1 MTTTDV
7 YKYKTKPLDC
17 WQWGKELRLEAYQE
31 LVSGHEQGKLMIL
44 GCAATPYG
52 ILAGLGDFVFLA
64 GEPYGASVAADP
76 PFSIP
81 CMETFEAKGYSRDMC
96 GYMRN
101 FLGSMYLDKYY
112 FTGGSFP
119 KFDFAWSVRH
129 CPAGHP
135 KWHEIVSDYQGI
147 PMNYIDDESMLA
159 EGGDH
164 QHRIDY
170 IAGQYLDTIEWME
183 KVTGRKYDDE
193 KGIQAMR
200 NYFRNEALWGE
211 ICLLNGAIP
220 APLDIKSM
228 FALMPISML
237 RRHEE
242 VATQFLTTLRDEMKD
257 RIASGIAAVPTERYR
272 MCMLTPPPWSFLKVF
287 RYLENFGVVFVGTYV
302 YLINSG
308 EVKFLYEEDK
318 VVPATVPEERSG
330 WPEMKTREDLCR
342 TIARWRYEHP
352 FQSHLDTRKKEYIIM
367 YNHWKAN
374 AYLLL
379 LNRGCVP
386 MTTNMYDF
394 QRDMQA
400 HGIPVSMFEGN
411 FADCR
416 DIDETGVL
424 DRLEAF
430 LEGQGITKLVE
441 TV

>member
-1 MTTTDV
+1 MTTGA
-7 YKYKTKPLDC
+7 KYETKPLDC
-17 WQWGKELRLEAYQE
+17 WQWGKELRLEAYQDM
-31 LVSGHEQGKLMIL
+31 VTGHERGKLLIL
-44 GCAATPYG
+44 GCAASPYG
-52 ILAGLGDFVFLA
+52 LLAGLGDFVFLA

-81 CMETFEAKGYSRDMC
+81 CMEAFEAKGYSRDMC

-112 FTGGSFP
+112 FTGGPFP

-135 KWHEIVSDYQGI
+135 KWHQIVSDYQGI

-159 EGGDH
+159 DGGDPE
-164 QHRIDY
+164 HRIDY
-170 IAGQYLDTIEWME
+170 IAGQYLESIEWME

-200 NYFRNEALWGE
+200 NYFKNEALWGE
-211 ICLLNGAIP
+211 ICLLNDGLP

-242 VATQFLTTLRDEMKD
+242 CAIQFLTALRDELKD
-257 RIASGIAAVPTERYR
+257 RVAQGIAAVPNERYR
-272 MCMLTPPPWSFLKVF
+272 MCMLTPPPWSFLKIF

-308 EVKFLYEEDK
+308 EVKFLYDEGK
-318 VVPATVPEERSG
+318 VIPATVPEERPG
-330 WPEMKTREDLCR
+330 WSEMKTREDLCR
-342 TIARWRYEHP
+342 TVARWRHDHP
-352 FQSHLDTRKKEYIIM
+352 FQSDLDSRKKEFIIM

-374 AYLLL
+374 GYLLL

-386 MTTNMYDF
+386 MTTSMYDF
-394 QRDMQA
+394 QRDMQD

-430 LEGQGITKLVE
+430 LEGQGISKLTD

>member
-1 MTTTDV
+1 MTTNV
-7 YKYKTKPLDC
+7 KYKSKPLDC
-17 WQWGKELRLEAYQE
+17 WQWGKELRLEAYQDLIKGRQE
-31 LVSGHEQGKLMIL
+31 GKLLIL

-52 ILAGLGDFVFLA
+52 MLAGLGDFVFLA
-64 GEPYGASVAADP
+64 GEPYGASIAADP

-81 CMETFEAKGYSRDMC
+81 CMEAYEARGYSRDMC

-112 FTGGSFP
+112 FTGGPFP

-135 KWHEIVSDYQGI
+135 KWHQMVSEYQGF
-147 PMNYIDDESMLA
+147 PMNYIDDETMLA
-159 EGGDH
+159 TDGDPE
-164 QHRIDY
+164 HRIEY
-170 IAGQYLDTIEWME
+170 VAGQYMDSVEWME
-183 KVTGRKYDDE
+183 KVTGRTFDDE
-193 KGIQAMR
+193 KAIEAMR

-211 ICLLNGAIP
+211 VCLINGAVP

-237 RRHEE
+237 RRHEA
-242 VATQFLTTLRDEMKD
+242 VATQFLETLRDEMKD
-257 RIASGIAAVPTERYR
+257 RIANQIAAVPTERYR
-272 MCMLTPPPWSFLKVF
+272 MAMLTPPPWSFLKIF

-308 EVKFLYEEDK
+308 EVKFLLDEGK
-318 VVPATVPEERSG
+318 VVPATVPEERPG
-330 WPEMKTREDLCR
+330 WPQIKNREDLCR
-342 TIARWRYEHP
+342 TVARWRAEHP
-352 FQSHLDTRKKEYIIM
+352 FQSHLDTRKKEYVVLFR
-367 YNHWKAN
+367 HWKGD

-394 QRDMQA
+394 QRDLHQ
-400 HGIPVSMFEGN
+400 HGIQVAMFEGN

-430 LEGQGITKLVE
+430 LEGQGIQKLPGL
-441 TV
+441 